1 MLRCSG
7 QCLCNAAPVTKLH
20 PRVTKDQSHDKD
32 QGHDPEEV
40 FLQGKVG
47 CKNSSIL
54 EVLDSTVRGQTR
66 WCRAASLESCHSGSQ
81 LGLAF
86 LTCSKG
92 VVTSVSAFPMTD
104 SDTTMLATLLRN
116 DHRFVPILLVFI
128 KHTIETAFFSLFIG
142 SWKQRPQQG

>member
-20 PRVTKDQSHDKD
+20 PRVTKDQSHDKG

-47 CKNSSIL
+47 CKSSSIF
-54 EVLDSTVRGQTR
+54 EVLDSTARGQTR
-66 WCRAASLESCHSGSQ
+66 WCRAASLESQ
-81 LGLAF
+81 LGLVF
-86 LTCSKG
+86 LACPKG
-92 VVTSVSAFPMTD
+92 VVISVSAFPTTD
-104 SDTTMLATLLRN
+104 GDATMLATLLRN
-116 DHRFVPILLVFI
+116 DHCFVPILPVFI
-128 KHTIETAFFSLFIG
+128 KHTIETASFSLLIG